1 MSTRASIVYDE
12 ANGVHLYDECLDG
25 TLHLHLWGDD
35 IEFEA
40 SPGSIDVTLPRNL
53 TKQLENAVKAYDL
66 LRKAC
71 ELHEGKEHSWLD
83 QARRLLAAV
92 GDTPEPPVCL
102 ECVDSGDMRY
112 DELTG
117 NWECQRCK
125 TLAQTGTKDAAPRR
139 KRDGIEAAKKRID
152 LALRGLEATIESIRI
167 SIKIGDP
174 HEIGQGAVNL
184 MHEASK
190 IVEASA
196 GWHVLQLV
204 AEGIYKNPAG
214 RKP

>member
-12 ANGVHLYDECLDG
+12 ENGVHLYDELMDD

-40 SPGSIDVTLPRNL
+40 APGSIDVTLPRNVAH
-53 TKQLENAVKAYDL
+53 QLKNAVMAYDL

-83 QARRLLAAV
+83 RARRLLADV
-92 GDTPEPPVCL
+92 GDTPVPPVCL

-125 TLAQTGTKDAAPRR
+125 TLAQTGTKDFDTRR
-139 KRDGIEAAKKRID
+139 KRDGIEAARKRID
-152 LALRGLEATIESIRI
+152 LALRQMGATVESIRI
-167 SIKIGDP
+167 SIKVGDA
-174 HEIGQGAVNL
+174 HAIGQGAVSL

-204 AEGIYKNPAG
+204 AEGIYPNPVG
-214 RKP
+214 RKD